1 MRYTYFLHQSST
13 ADYLRRKRSKDHT
26 YMLFVTWYDHPHESW
41 YLQVETHLY
50 IILSILADLYLILA
64 DIESKR
70 VTTVRLT

>member
-1 MRYTYFLHQSST
+1 
-13 ADYLRRKRSKDHT
+13 
-26 YMLFVTWYDHPHESW
+26 MLFVTWNGYPHESW